1 MSYDD
6 MEQDMVAVHA
16 LACPVSSLRQEPFLI
31 AILVL
36 FSSQGRGPTTSSMP
50 A

>member
-1 MSYDD
+1 MHTL
-6 MEQDMVAVHA
+6 ECAA
-16 LACPVSSLRQEPFLI
+16 SLLGHEPFLI

-36 FSSQGRGPTTSSMP
+36 FCSQGRDPATSSMP

>member
-1 MSYDD
+1 MLLDG

-16 LACPVSSLRQEPFLI
+16 LACAVSSLRQEPFLI

-36 FSSQGRGPTTSSMP
+36 FCSQGRDPTTSSMP